1 MRKNMAKKKA
11 RPVKRKLDV
20 DRPYNSGEWT
30 KSRFFGFIRSA
41 LRSASTR
48 WQPKFD
54 CLKAAYF
61 DTRMNEKTKRVSKHY
76 KCALC
81 KSIYPGKE
89 IQIDHIIP
97 AGSLREFE
105 DLPSFAQRLFCEAS
119 GFRALC
125 ITCHSQVTAEEKLRV
140 SNSLKDTEDL

>member
-1 MRKNMAKKKA
+1 MTKKKTVRRTA
-11 RPVKRKLDV
+11 APKTR
-20 DRPYNSGEWT
+20 NAGTMSESAFWT
-30 KSRFFGFIRSA
+30 FIRSA

-125 ITCHSQVTAEEKLRV
+125 ITCHSQVTAEEKIRV